1 MAEQGRRTVRDLRR
15 GNRAEV
21 VQRLYFDGPL
31 SRQELGAATGL
42 SSGSIS
48 NVVAELAADG
58 LLEEAGVVESEGGRP
73 RTLLRVAPASGHLI
87 GIDVG
92 ETRVRVELF
101 DLSLG
106 ELARAERP
114 LVHHGYDIGRIVGH
128 IREAVADVLREADV
142 SAARLVGV
150 GVGVPGI
157 IDRDGPDGVVVHGQ
171 TVGWDAVPL
180 EAMLRESAELPSW
193 VPLFID
199 NGAKTLGQA
208 EMWFG
213 GGRGAS
219 DAVVVLFGS
228 GVSACVVV
236 DGELYGGADSRAVEW
251 GHTTVRVGGR
261 RCRCGS
267 PGCLEAYVGAEAIRE
282 RWLESGGPPAAAADE
297 DGPRHPAR
305 RGAAHGRRQCG
316 RHRRCRAAGRDR
328 RVSGGGH
335 RRSDQPLPPR
345 TDPGGGLGRPAPRS
359 GTAARCAPVREGVRD
374 APPGRAR
381 HHRPGHAGRRRGDTG
396 GGHSAARRFPRPRR
410 QAPQTRCPGRGRR
423 TCRAAAGAGE
433 LAACRGRTAMRRGSA
448 SLHGRARAGAGPAA
462 LPGPRR
468 PGPVLRR
475 AGRRRRRWPS
485 SARADRGY
493 R

>member
-297 DGPRHPAR
+297 ETALATLLAAALPTAGGSAGDTAAAGLLDETAEYLGAGIADLINLFRPERILVGGWAGLLLGPALLPAVRRYAKEYAMHHPAGR
-305 RGAAHGRRQCG
+305 VTIDLGTLGADAVTLGAATLPLADFLARGG
-316 RHRRCRAAGRDR
+316 RHRR
-328 RVSGGGH
+328 H
-335 RRSDQPLPPR
+335 
-345 TDPGGGLGRPAPRS
+345 
-359 GTAARCAPVREGVRD
+359 D
-374 APPGRAR
+374 AP
-381 HHRPGHAGRRRGDTG
+381 D
-396 GGHSAARRFPRPRR
+396 
-410 QAPQTRCPGRGRR
+410 
-423 TCRAAAGAGE
+423 
-433 LAACRGRTAMRRGSA
+433 
-448 SLHGRARAGAGPAA
+448 AGAGPAA
-462 LPGPRR
+462 LLRGQGNWRPVVVERR
-468 PGPVLRR
+468 
-475 AGRRRRRWPS
+475 
-485 SARADRGY
+485 
-493 R
+493 